1 MAYSKGSKVAALDF
15 NSIVGF
21 DPTTTTNTLNSV
33 WGTGSGSLGYG
44 QTPVSNLTEG
54 QTIAASNWS
63 SLINSVGYA
72 AIHQGTGLS
81 VMSPPAIGQI
91 VTQDPALIAG
101 VTAIYNNRLNAAA
114 QGTTSST
121 TTTNMSTWTDV
132 ITFEHTV
139 TFSSGDAARY
149 FFNMGG
155 QLALTFSSPSAFGI
169 DQLLSK
175 LAIDCGTLVI
185 SSPDTGTVK
194 IAGVVYE
201 GFTKVGGAAPGGS
214 TGLLLSTLG
223 YYGMGPSY
231 QEAFRKSVGGFP
243 SVYSDYDGSF
253 ISVFVKSNG
262 AQGLYGDNGNIITIR
277 TIWEQI
283 PNGLPVSSG
292 TTTTVTVKPPFMG
305 SGITKS
311 WGTPVV
317 TGTVS
322 SESYGNNDQDNQA
335 GAGG

>member
-1 MAYSKGSKVAALDF
+1 MAYSKGSVVAALDF

-33 WGTGSGSLGYG
+33 WGTGSGTLGYG
-44 QTPVSNLTEG
+44 QTPVDTLAEG
-54 QTIAASNWS
+54 ETIAASNWS
-63 SLINSVGYA
+63 SLLNTVGYTA
-72 AIHQGTGLS
+72 VHQGTGLS
-81 VMSPPAIGQI
+81 VMAPPAIGQI

-101 VTAIYNNRLNAAA
+101 VAAVYANRLNAAG

-121 TTTNMSTWTDV
+121 TTTNMSTWTDA

-185 SSPDTGTVK
+185 SAPDIGTAK
-194 IAGVVYE
+194 IAGVAYE

-214 TGLLLSTLG
+214 TGVLIPTLG

-231 QEAFRKSVGGFP
+231 QEAFRKTVGGFP
-243 SVYSDYDGSF
+243 SAYSHYDGSYV
-253 ISVFVKSNG
+253 SVSIKSNG
-262 AQGLYGDNGNIITIR
+262 AQGLYGDNGSIITIQ

-292 TTTTVTVKPPFMG
+292 TTTTVTVKPPYMG

-317 TGTVS
+317 TGSVS
-322 SESYGNNDQDNQA
+322 GN
-335 GAGG
+335 